1 MKADIRYG
9 TTIHHDSTISKT
21 EVWICDSE
29 EEFWNHYDLIMGDK
43 SKKYTISAEVDV
55 FSISRRG
62 IKSTKFCC
70 DITTLE
76 LVSDSRGK
84 GIGQYCI

>member
-9 TTIHHDSTISKT
+9 TTIYHDSTISKT

-29 EEFWNHYDLIMGDK
+29 EEFWNQYDLIMENK

-55 FSISRRG
+55 FSISRTEW
-62 IKSTKFCC
+62 IK
-70 DITTLE
+70 
-76 LVSDSRGK
+76 VS
-84 GIGQYCI
+84 QYREEVKING

>member
-1 MKADIRYG
+1 MKAFINLWIVGETMKADIRYG

-43 SKKYTISAEVDV
+43 S
-55 FSISRRG
+55 
-62 IKSTKFCC
+62 
-70 DITTLE
+70 
-76 LVSDSRGK
+76 
-84 GIGQYCI
+84 

>member
-1 MKADIRYG
+1 MKAFINLWRVGETMKADIRYG

-29 EEFWNHYDLIMGDK
+29 EEFWNQYDLIMENK

-55 FSISRRG
+55 FSISRTEW
-62 IKSTKFCC
+62 IK
-70 DITTLE
+70 
-76 LVSDSRGK
+76 VS
-84 GIGQYCI
+84 QYREEVKING

>member
-1 MKADIRYG
+1 MKAFINLWRVGETMKADIRYG

-55 FSISRRG
+55 FSISRTEW
-62 IKSTKFCC
+62 IK
-70 DITTLE
+70 
-76 LVSDSRGK
+76 VS
-84 GIGQYCI
+84 QYREEVKING

>member
-29 EEFWNHYDLIMGDK
+29 EEFWNQYDLIMENK

-55 FSISRRG
+55 FSISRTEW
-62 IKSTKFCC
+62 IK
-70 DITTLE
+70 
-76 LVSDSRGK
+76 VS
-84 GIGQYCI
+84 QYREEVKING